1 MTRPLAEH
9 SLTALRDAFCA
20 VLRRAQARRLAA
32 GLLLDACTAAVLRD
46 LDARSAGGR
55 DARPT
60 IVAVCVKCN
69 DPVYADEPR
78 VRTSLGT
85 LHKRHTARRVGP
97 GKEPPCAS

>member
-32 GLLLDACTAAVLRD
+32 GRPVDEATAAVLRD

-60 IVAVCVKCN
+60 IVAVCIKCN
-69 DPVYADEPR
+69 DPVYADEER
-78 VRTSLGT
+78 MRTSLGT